1 MKKIFIQGVN
11 YEMSYM
17 NPNTDPFGIPY
28 STTCV
33 ENKTKETKKYSFE
46 NLKKL
51 HKEQRK
57 IQDELF
63 DIKTEKKKAIEYLTE
78 KLQKYVYV
86 YAEIEIDDKPQ
97 FLTCKIITERF
108 ELSQLERIK
117 KDFNLKD
124 IKVEMGSH
132 KIGDEYRKRIIISLE
147 W

>member
-1 MKKIFIQGVN
+1 MIRRDYN
-11 YEMSYM
+11 MSYM
-17 NPNTDPFGIPY
+17 NDDTDPFGIPY
-28 STTCV
+28 SRTVCHKK
-33 ENKTKETKKYSFE
+33 ENKDEIKEYSFE
-46 NLKKL
+46 DLKEL

-78 KLQKYVYV
+78 KLRKYVYV
-86 YAEIEIDDKPQ
+86 YAKIEIDDKPQ

>member
-1 MKKIFIQGVN
+1 MKN
-11 YEMSYM
+11 LH
-17 NPNTDPFGIPY
+17 NT
-28 STTCV
+28 
-33 ENKTKETKKYSFE
+33 
-46 NLKKL
+46 
-51 HKEQRK
+51 QRK

-63 DIKTEKKKAIEYLTE
+63 DTKTEKQKAIEYLTE
-78 KLQKYVYV
+78 KLQEYVYV

-108 ELSQLERIK
+108 ELSQLEKIK
-117 KDFNLKD
+117 EDFNLKD

>member
-1 MKKIFIQGVN
+1 MIRGDYN
-11 YEMSYM
+11 MSYM
-17 NPNTDPFGIPY
+17 NDDTDPFGVPY
-28 STTCV
+28 TSVKCP
-33 ENKTKETKKYSFE
+33 NFKSKEKVYSFE
-46 NLKKL
+46 DLTNL
-51 HKEQRK
+51 HEEQRK
-57 IQDELF
+57 IENELF
-63 DIKTEKKKAIEYLTE
+63 DIKTEKKEAIEYLRE

-108 ELSQLERIK
+108 ELSQLEKIK
-117 KDFNLKD
+117 EDFNLKD